1 MSGLLPIDLRS
12 DFQLEIPQPPNKGA
26 HEFVDRWSP
35 KASTLFTSKPST
47 NFRREHGLHKVKLG
61 IASFRRPRGA
71 QANEPDS
78 AQHQL
83 SPSQEN
89 RKFGQ
94 IASKSKKCKMLAA
107 VVRTPLIAT
116 AGNILP

>member
-1 MSGLLPIDLRS
+1 MSFWIGD
-12 DFQLEIPQPPNKGA
+12 PPN
-26 HEFVDRWSP
+26 
-35 KASTLFTSKPST
+35 ASTLPRASPVPIFAGNTAY
-47 NFRREHGLHKVKLG
+47 EVKLG
-61 IASFRRPRGA
+61 IASFRRPRGI

-83 SPSQEN
+83 SPLQEN

-94 IASKSKKCKMLAA
+94 IASKSKKCKLLGAA
-107 VVRTPLIAT
+107 VRALLKAT